1 MKTINREDL
10 AARLEG
16 RERPTLVEALP
27 EKYFQQWHL
36 PNAVNINHDQV
47 RQRAPELLPNKQ
59 AAIVVYCASATCQNS
74 HMAANQLE
82 AMGYTDVTVYQGGKE
97 EWEKAQLPVTTA

>member
-27 EKYFQQWHL
+27 EKYFKQWHL